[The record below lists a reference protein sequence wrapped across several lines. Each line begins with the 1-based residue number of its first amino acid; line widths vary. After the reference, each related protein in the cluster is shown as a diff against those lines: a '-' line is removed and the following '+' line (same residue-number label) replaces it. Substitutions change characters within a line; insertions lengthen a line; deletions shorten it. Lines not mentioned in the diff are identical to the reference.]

1 MVKITGPGSER
12 EYEVYDVG
20 GRPLGRVMDPAG
32 PPRLG
37 AGAATVLLHRPHGET
52 MSHG

>member
-1 MVKITGPGSER
+1 MVKIASPGSER

-20 GRPLGRVMDPAG
+20 GRSLGRVTDPAG

-37 AGAATVLLHRPHGET
+37 AGAATVLLHRSDTEPVSRG
-52 MSHG
+52 